1 MPTFLTKLRNT
12 AIAGF
17 FFLLPIVVIFV
28 LITKAW
34 NALTSVG
41 TKLAGIFGVSSLV
54 GLKGSHIFTGVALLA
69 VCFLCGL
76 LVRISFV
83 AGAHNVMERFMSR
96 YVPGYDTYKAMAEEK
111 LQNKLPVLPYR
122 VALTRHGEFLLPSY
136 VVEND
141 LNGNYVLF
149 LPDVPETGK
158 GHVLVATESDVTL
171 IESLTANQLDACLKR
186 MGRGLLDESGLASGH
201 CSSLMNGNL
210 PN

>member
-41 TKLAGIFGVSSLV
+41 TKMAGIFGVSSLV
-54 GLKGSHIFTGVALLA
+54 GLKGTHIFTGIALLA

-76 LVRISFV
+76 LVRFSFI
-83 AGAHNVMERFMSR
+83 AGVHNLMERWMSR
-96 YVPGYDTYKAMAEEK
+96 YVPGYDTYKAIAEEK
-111 LQNKLPVLPYR
+111 LQNKVPVLPYR
-122 VALTRHGEFLLPSY
+122 VALIRDGEFWLPSF

-141 LNGNYVLF
+141 SNGNYVLF
-149 LPDVPETGK
+149 LPDIPETGK
-158 GHVLVATESDVTL
+158 GHVLVATESDITL
-171 IESLTANQLDACLKR
+171 IESLTANQLDVCLKK
-186 MGRGLLDESGLASGH
+186 MGRGLLDESGLANGQY
-201 CSSLMNGNL
+201 SSFMNGRL